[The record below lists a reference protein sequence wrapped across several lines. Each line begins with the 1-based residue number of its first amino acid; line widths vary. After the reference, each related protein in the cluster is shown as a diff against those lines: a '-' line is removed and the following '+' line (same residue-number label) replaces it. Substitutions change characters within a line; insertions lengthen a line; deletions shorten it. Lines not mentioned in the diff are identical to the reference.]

1 MEQTNKP
8 NLMKSTM
15 TSGAIMAAGLL
26 IFTLILYMT
35 NLLLSAGLN
44 YLSYLIVIG
53 GIILGI
59 KNYKDQ
65 EEQGFI
71 SYGRAFGVG
80 MLTVLFASVIMA
92 IFMYVLYSVI
102 DPGLIEKTLE
112 LTRTKMA
119 DQHLTDDQVEM
130 ALNMSKKFVTPGVIA
145 LGTIVAY
152 GFIGAIISLIAAA
165 FMKKDKP
172 VF

>member
-35 NLLLSAGLN
+35 NLILSTGLN

-59 KNYKDQ
+59 KNYRDQ

-119 DQHLTDDQVEM
+119 DQHLTDDQIEM
-130 ALNMSKKFVTPGVIA
+130 GLNMSKKFMTPGIIA
-145 LGTIVAY
+145 VGTIFSY
-152 GFIGAIISLIAAA
+152 GFIGAIISLIIAA